1 MDAKILRV
9 GADRR
14 GRPHGLTLLSIS
26 LARWMP
32 HVRAEVAGIH
42 WYHYSTVAPLSSPGP
57 RVQHS
62 TAPRVDAFTFDVSG
76 HVYGYKMP
84 V

>member
-1 MDAKILRV
+1 MKNVCV
-9 GADRR
+9 GADRCVS
-14 GRPHGLTLLSIS
+14 PHGLTLLLSIS

-42 WYHYSTVAPLSSPGP
+42 WYNNSMVATLSSPGP

-76 HVYGYKMP
+76 HVNGYKMP

>member
-1 MDAKILRV
+1 
-9 GADRR
+9 
-14 GRPHGLTLLSIS
+14 
-26 LARWMP
+26 MP

-42 WYHYSTVAPLSSPGP
+42 WHHYSMVATLSPPGP

-62 TAPRVDAFTFDVSG
+62 TALRVDAFTYDVSG
-76 HVYGYKMP
+76 HAGGYKMP